1 MGQPMALVQITIIM
15 VHSSFHYNIRQLGT
29 YISLQYHILL
39 ACTALSV
46 HHNNLHNP
54 ILIGLVHSCCMG
66 HTSFLS
72 IATLAS
78 SV

>member
-1 MGQPMALVQITIIM
+1 MGQPMALVQITM

-46 HHNNLHNP
+46 HHNNYTQSNLDRF
-54 ILIGLVHSCCMG
+54 IVHSCCMG

-78 SV
+78 SA